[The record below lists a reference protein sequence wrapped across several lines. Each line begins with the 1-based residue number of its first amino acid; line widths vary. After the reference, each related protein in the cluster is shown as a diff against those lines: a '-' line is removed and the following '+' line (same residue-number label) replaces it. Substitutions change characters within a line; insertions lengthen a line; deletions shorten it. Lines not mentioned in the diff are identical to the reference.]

1 MTGRL
6 TSDGGVVDISHRLA
20 QAGEIDLDEVA
31 PHQPGDRLILDPQNP
46 RRAIPVPPPTP
57 TYAELRAREY
67 PPTDALVVALWERFI
82 EGRPEASEALE
93 AQRQAV
99 KAKHPAPK
107 E

>member
-1 MTGRL
+1 MRRAHLAPDGTLYGIGEATGA
-6 TSDGGVVDISHRLA
+6 V
-20 QAGEIDLDEVA
+20 EIDDVA
-31 PHQPGDRLILDPQNP
+31 WGPPGTRYVLDPQSP
-46 RRAIPVPPPTP
+46 RRAIPAPPPVP

-93 AQRQAV
+93 AQRQAI
-99 KAKHPAPK
+99 KAKHPKPK

>member
-1 MTGRL
+1 MRAHLAPDATLYGIGEATG
-6 TSDGGVVDISHRLA
+6 SVEFD
-20 QAGEIDLDEVA
+20 EIVPA
-31 PHQPGDRLILDPQNP
+31 PPGTRYILDPQNP
-46 RRAIPVPPPTP
+46 RRAIPAPPPVP

-93 AQRQAV
+93 AQRQAI
-99 KAKHPAPK
+99 KAKHPKPK

>member
-1 MTGRL
+1 MKRAHIAA
-6 TSDGGVVDISHRLA
+6 DGTLYGI
-20 QAGEIDLDEVA
+20 GEVGAPIELDHVA
-31 PHQPGDRLILDPQNP
+31 PHRPGDRLVLDPENP
-46 RRAIPVPPPTP
+46 RRAIVATPPAP

-93 AQRQAV
+93 AQRQAI
-99 KAKHPAPK
+99 KIKHPAPK